1 MSQCLCLRVEAVE
14 GNKDCRLSSPTVQL
28 PLSVKENS
36 NSNNT
41 KDES

>member
-1 MSQCLCLRVEAVE
+1 MSQCLCLRVEVVE
-14 GNKDCRLSSPTVQL
+14 GYKDCRLSSPTVQL
-28 PLSVKENS
+28 SLCVKENS